1 MALRAGLPETYDFG
15 GERISWMEH
24 AATNWMG
31 DDAFLRTLSVRLL
44 AFCFVGDT
52 VYIGGKVVDKRID
65 NGDNV
70 VDVEFTA
77 QNQRD
82 EIIST
87 ATATVILPTKRDPAA
102 STVPSVIPDDLSIFQ

>member
-31 DDAFLRTLSVRLL
+31 DDAFLRTLNVRLL

-52 VYIGGKVVDKRID
+52 VYIGGEVVDKRID

-70 VDVEFTA
+70 VDIAFTA
-77 QNQRD
+77 TNQRD
-82 EIIST
+82 EVITT
-87 ATATVILPTKRDPAA
+87 ATATIILPTKRDPSAP
-102 STVPSVIPDDLSIFQ
+102 TVPAIIPDDVSIFQ